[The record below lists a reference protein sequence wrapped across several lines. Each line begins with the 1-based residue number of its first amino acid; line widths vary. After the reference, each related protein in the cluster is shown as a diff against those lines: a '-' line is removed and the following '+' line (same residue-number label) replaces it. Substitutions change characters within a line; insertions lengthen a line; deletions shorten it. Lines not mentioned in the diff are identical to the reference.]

1 VINQGLKE
9 MMATQTWQANERKIA
24 AAELRRQ
31 AKAAR
36 HTDDSP
42 DHAPAPRLSRGF
54 DFASVAG
61 AYRSLRRGLVG
72 VVVRRAP
79 A

>member
-1 VINQGLKE
+1 MINQGLKE
-9 MMATQTWQANERKIA
+9 MMATQTQQANERKIA

-36 HTDDSP
+36 QTADTP
-42 DHAPAPRLSRGF
+42 APALAAGLSLGSAF
-54 DFASVAG
+54 ESVTG
-61 AYRSLRRGLVG
+61 ACRSLGRGLVG